1 MGVIQR
7 ERAREGGGS
16 TMRPSIVTLFLV
28 ALCIGQSVAITSF
41 FLKEGAKKCFIEDIP
56 KDTLVDATGPSKEV
70 LVQRSSGPK
79 GRVAF
84 TSKTAGEHEVCFAT
98 NSTRWFGVGT
108 VRVDLDL
115 VTGAETTDYGDL
127 ARAEHLSELEVF
139 IRRLNDRVAD
149 IRREQNY
156 FKQREME
163 FRDESEETNARVM
176 WFSFAQTIVLLVSG
190 VWQIRHLQGFFQSKK
205 MV

>member
-1 MGVIQR
+1 
-7 ERAREGGGS
+7 
-16 TMRPSIVTLFLV
+16 MRPSIVTLFLV

-56 KDTLVDATGPSKEV
+56 KDTLVVATYTAWDLDDAEFKPEGLQSRQGGALGIKVDATGPSKEV

-108 VRVDLDL
+108 VVRV
-115 VTGAETTDYGDL
+115 TAPE
-127 ARAEHLSELEVF
+127 R
-139 IRRLNDRVAD
+139 
-149 IRREQNY
+149 
-156 FKQREME
+156 
-163 FRDESEETNARVM
+163 
-176 WFSFAQTIVLLVSG
+176 
-190 VWQIRHLQGFFQSKK
+190 
-205 MV
+205 